1 MQHHFAFLPLNPT
14 QITHLRV
21 LHIHAQLTQTLA
33 IQNRVALE
41 PITEHLLL
49 LKRGDQ
55 EGVSVLNLPHDRQ
68 SLVEVDSAVQ
78 ERLEQSARCVAKC
91 GGSFIVKCGGS
102 FIVKNELLMEDRG
115 EILIEAKTKNDND
128 LREELRLCVKR
139 GRKRDKE
146 SECGAVKRRLQ
157 CARQKRKVIL
167 TVVLHVLNVQVCVGN
182 GVGGFVIDE
191 VVHKTG
197 AHRL

>member
-1 MQHHFAFLPLNPT
+1 M
-14 QITHLRV
+14 
-21 LHIHAQLTQTLA
+21 
-33 IQNRVALE
+33 
-41 PITEHLLL
+41 
-49 LKRGDQ
+49 
-55 EGVSVLNLPHDRQ
+55 
-68 SLVEVDSAVQ
+68 DSAVQ

-146 SECGAVKRRLQ
+146 SECGAVKRRFQ

>member
-1 MQHHFAFLPLNPT
+1 MKCGGSF
-14 QITHLRV
+14 I
-21 LHIHAQLTQTLA
+21 
-33 IQNRVALE
+33 
-41 PITEHLLL
+41 
-49 LKRGDQ
+49 
-55 EGVSVLNLPHDRQ
+55 
-68 SLVEVDSAVQ
+68 
-78 ERLEQSARCVAKC
+78 AKC
-91 GGSFIVKCGGS
+91 GGSFIA
-102 FIVKNELLMEDRG
+102 KNELLMEDRG

-128 LREELRLCVKR
+128 LREELRLFVKG

-191 VVHKTG
+191 VIHETG